1 VLWAYSVAKADAD
14 GPFGIMV
21 LTGGTPGA
29 TISKY
34 ASRPVSRSAVST
46 AAGEVDD
53 DPAGLPVGQAA
64 QLLAEGGYGRA
75 AELAGDRRDG
85 VAALAADGK

>member
-1 VLWAYSVAKADAD
+1 VAKADAD

-21 LTGGTPGA
+21 FTGGTPGA

-34 ASRPVSRSAVST
+34 ASRPVR
-46 AAGEVDD
+46 
-53 DPAGLPVGQAA
+53 QAA
-64 QLLAEGGYGRA
+64 QLLAERGYGRA

-85 VAALAADGK
+85 VAALAADGKQCLAA